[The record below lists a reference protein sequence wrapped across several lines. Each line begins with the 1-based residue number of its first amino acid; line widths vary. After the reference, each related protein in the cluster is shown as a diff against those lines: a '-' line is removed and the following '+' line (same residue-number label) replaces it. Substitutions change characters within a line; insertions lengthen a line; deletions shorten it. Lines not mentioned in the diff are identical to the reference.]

1 MDAKQVA
8 EAFTELCKAG
18 KFEEAGERF
27 WAEDVISLEAQEGP
41 MSRTEGREQAKAKG
55 DWWAENNEVHGFTTV
70 GPFVNGDQFAL
81 RFDIDC
87 TPKGEARR
95 QMEEVGLYTVRDGK
109 IVEERFFY

>member
-1 MDAKQVA
+1 MDVRQVA
-8 EAFTELCKAG
+8 EAFAELCKAG

-27 WAEDVISLEAQEGP
+27 WAEDVVSIEPRDGP
-41 MSRTEGREQAKAKG
+41 MSRTEGRDQAKAKG
-55 DWWAENNEVHGFTTV
+55 DWWTGNTQVHAFTTV

-87 TPKGEARR
+87 TPNGEARR
-95 QMEEVGLYTVRDGK
+95 QMEEVGLYTVRDGR